1 MVLPALPF
9 AIPSITSIV
18 SGIGLGAIGA
28 RIASGLSLG
37 GIRAALF
44 GSTTRSVATG
54 WSIGQLFG
62 AGDVADAGGSLLRG
76 DVKILVYLVA
86 GLGAVL
92 ALGQLFTFQIGGDDG

>member
-62 AGDVADAGGSLLRG
+62 AGDVADAGGLLSG

-86 GLGAVL
+86 GLGAVI
-92 ALGQLFTFQIGGDDG
+92 ALGQLFTFQFGGDDG